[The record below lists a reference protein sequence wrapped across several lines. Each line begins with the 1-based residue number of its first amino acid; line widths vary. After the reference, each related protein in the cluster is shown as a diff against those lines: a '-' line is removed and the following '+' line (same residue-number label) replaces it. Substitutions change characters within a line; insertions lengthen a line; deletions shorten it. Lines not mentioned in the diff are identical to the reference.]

1 MNVLKETN
9 TVLYRLLCILC
20 LFMTFSFIGCRNN
33 SKKNAKNAIENTD
46 AVLQNLQKW
55 QETDKRVA
63 LVLGL
68 GYTEDHFVEELL
80 SVLGDEFGLDAEN
93 GLIYPLL
100 FPDDFVYNGVKGRIS
115 SLPDILMEK
124 KLRAVY
130 IVGAPEGTHRALATM
145 QDKKETETALDIPV
159 FSLFPQDDVLGIE
172 SGSDIVIDFGQF
184 YSPSPMSEEGGL
196 EHLSLVP
203 EILHSLIKKESL
215 FDRNFSSKEKK
226 TFLEKSLGLA
236 WNVETSVDLQ
246 TGLRSKN
253 HFDISLIEE
262 YSDAKAVVDS
272 LIIIDKSTNKN

>member
-1 MNVLKETN
+1 MKKNNFKQIIMQIFFYICV
-9 TVLYRLLCILC
+9 LCILISC
-20 LFMTFSFIGCRNN
+20 GVKSD
-33 SKKNAKNAIENTD
+33 KKNLEKNTIAEEALPTK
-46 AVLQNLQKW
+46 KW
-55 QETDKRVA
+55 QESDERIA

-68 GYTEDHFVEELL
+68 GYTEEHFVHELL
-80 SVLGDEFGLDAEN
+80 SVLGDAFGLDEEN

-145 QDKKETETALDIPV
+145 QDKKESALDIAV

-184 YSPSPMSEEGGL
+184 YSPSAMSEEGGL
-196 EHLSLVP
+196 EHLNLVP

-226 TFLEKSLGLA
+226 NFLEKSLGLA

>member
-1 MNVLKETN
+1 
-9 TVLYRLLCILC
+9 
-20 LFMTFSFIGCRNN
+20 MTFSFIGCRNN

-93 GLIYPLL
+93 GLIYPIL
-100 FPDDFVYNGVKGRIS
+100 FPEDFVFNGIKGRIS
-115 SLPDILMEK
+115 SLPDIVLEK
-124 KLRAVY
+124 NIDALY
-130 IVGAPEGTHRALATM
+130 IVGAPEGTHRVLASI
-145 QDKKETETALDIPV
+145 QDRKEAEKFLDFPV
-159 FSLFPQDDVLGIE
+159 FSLFSQDDVLGTE

-184 YSPSPMSEEGGL
+184 YSPSTAREEGGL
-196 EHLSLVP
+196 EHLALVP
-203 EILHSLIKKESL
+203 DILCSLIAKREL
-215 FDRNFSSKEKK
+215 FQRDFSSEEKK
-226 TFLEKSLGLA
+226 QFIKKSLGFS